1 MCGIAGIVDWG
12 GRDAPPLA
20 AALERMDRAVAMRGP
35 DGEGRVTLPGGP
47 GVSAMFAHRRLAI
60 LDRTEAGRQPM
71 SSADG
76 RHWVTFNGEL
86 YNFKDLQAP
95 LRDAGVELG
104 SESDTEVLVEYLAR
118 EGRDAVSRFR
128 GMFAFASWDTTTG
141 RLTLG
146 RDRFG
151 IKPLVFVR
159 PEPDLLL
166 FASTPQALAASG
178 LCRLR
183 PAPGARAEFL
193 AHGSV
198 PAHRSF
204 WDGVQVVAPGTTVV
218 VQGAS
223 ADVRSYYAVE
233 SRWRQPDVERPL
245 NEVASP
251 IRTAIEDSVAA
262 HLVSDVPVAVFL
274 SGGLDSAVI
283 AASAQAHAGGGLH
296 SFTVTMPGSGLD
308 EGAAARET
316 AAACGLTHTD
326 VALGELDRDQLLD
339 EFFAA
344 MVQPTVDGLN
354 TFVVGRAASM
364 AGVRVA
370 LTGVG
375 GDELFGGY
383 PSFVDVPRLFRVLQP
398 WGPLIRAGA
407 AWWPGNRSRA
417 DKLGAI
423 VREAPRSLDDVW
435 WAYRGIWS
443 RADAERLS
451 GESVSTRASGAE
463 TSPFNVIR
471 DLEWRQFLERQLL
484 PDADAFTM
492 CRALELRT
500 PLVDHLVVDAVA
512 GAGRWRTA
520 PGLTSKATLFSAWPD
535 WVTPAVLRRK
545 KQGFVLPI
553 DQWLRTALSEPGPRV
568 WADVKA
574 RLAEPPYDE
583 VVRQFLSGRLHWSR
597 VWSVYVLARLGD
609 LR

>member
-1 MCGIAGIVDWG
+1 
-12 GRDAPPLA
+12 
-20 AALERMDRAVAMRGP
+20 
-35 DGEGRVTLPGGP
+35 
-47 GVSAMFAHRRLAI
+47 
-60 LDRTEAGRQPM
+60 M

-423 VREAPRSLDDVW
+423 VRESPRSLDDVW

-484 PDADAFTM
+484 PDADTFTM

-520 PGLTSKATLFSAWPD
+520 PGLNSKATLFSAWPD
-535 WVTPAVLRRK
+535 WVTPAMLRRR

-574 RLAEPPYDE
+574 RLSEPPYDDI
-583 VVRQFLSGRLHWSR
+583 VRQFLGGRLHWSR
-597 VWSVYVLARLGD
+597 VWSVYVLARIGD
-609 LR
+609 GR

>member
-12 GRDAPPLA
+12 GREVPPLV

-35 DGEGRVTLPGGP
+35 DGEGCVTLSGGP
-47 GVSAMFAHRRLAI
+47 GVSALFAHRRLAI
-60 LDRTEAGRQPM
+60 LDRSEAGRQPM
-71 SSADG
+71 ASVDG

-95 LRDAGVELG
+95 LRDAGVELR
-104 SESDTEVLVEYLAR
+104 SESDTEVLVEFLAR

-159 PEPDLLL
+159 PAPDLLL

-183 PAPGARAEFL
+183 PAPGGRAEFL

-204 WDGVQVVAPGTTVV
+204 WDGVQVVTLGTTVV

-223 ADVRSYYAVE
+223 VDVRSYYSVE
-233 SRWRQPDVERPL
+233 TRWRRPDGERPL

-251 IRTAIEDSVAA
+251 IRAAIDESVSA

-283 AASAQAHAGGGLH
+283 AASAQAHAGGGLQ

-308 EGAAARET
+308 EGDAARET
-316 AAACGLTHTD
+316 AAATGLTHTD

-344 MVQPTVDGLN
+344 MAQPTVDGLN

-383 PSFVDVPRLFRVLQP
+383 PSFVDVPRLYRVLRP

-407 AWWPGNRSRA
+407 AWCPGSRSRA

-451 GESVSTRASGAE
+451 GESLPTRATGADA
-463 TSPFNVIR
+463 SAFNVIR

-512 GAGRWRTA
+512 GAGRWRA
-520 PGLTSKATLFSAWPD
+520 ASGLNSKATLFSAWPD
-535 WVTPAVLRRK
+535 WVTPAMLRRK
-545 KQGFVLPI
+545 KQGFVLPV
-553 DQWLRTALSEPGPRV
+553 DQWLRTALSEPRPRV

-609 LR
+609 VR